1 MAKNK
6 GLGRGYD
13 AIFEDNFREES
24 SPAGGKTAI
33 PVSLIDTNPNQPR
46 KTFDQNSLAELAD
59 SINRN
64 GLLQPILV
72 RETGDMINKRY
83 EIIAGERRFRAC
95 KMIGMSEI
103 PAIVTEADDLSS
115 AKFALIEN
123 LQREQ
128 LNSVEEALA
137 YKSLIDDFDLT
148 QEEIASQVGK
158 SRSAVANSLRI
169 LELPDQVLTLVEN
182 CTLSGGHA
190 RALLALKNADKAKLV
205 EIATN
210 CALNGWSVRMLEDYV
225 KKYNFREDNERMKK
239 AVKEAPVKVNYMK
252 VIEERFTGITGRRC
266 RISSSKGMKTF
277 QLEYRDNRDLETILK
292 LLAGDKIFEDL

>member
-13 AIFEDNFREES
+13 AIFEDNFREEAA
-24 SPAGGKTAI
+24 PAGGKTTI
-33 PVSLIDTNPNQPR
+33 PVTLIDTNPNQPR
-46 KTFDQNSLAELAD
+46 KTFDKNSLAELAD
-59 SINRN
+59 SINQN

-72 RETGDMINKRY
+72 RETGDMMNRRY

-115 AKFALIEN
+115 AKYALIEN
-123 LQREQ
+123 LQREE
-128 LNSVEEALA
+128 LNSVEEAMA

-169 LELPDQVLTLVEN
+169 LELPNEVLMFIESGAIT
-182 CTLSGGHA
+182 GGHA
-190 RALLALKNADKAKLV
+190 RALLALKDKDKNKII
-205 EIATN
+205 EIAAN
-210 CALNGWSVRMLEDYV
+210 CGLNGWSVRMLEDYV
-225 KKYNFREDNERMKK
+225 KKLNFREDNEKIKK
-239 AVKEAPVKVNYMK
+239 AMKEAPVKVNYMK

-266 RISSSKGMKTF
+266 RISSSKGVKTF